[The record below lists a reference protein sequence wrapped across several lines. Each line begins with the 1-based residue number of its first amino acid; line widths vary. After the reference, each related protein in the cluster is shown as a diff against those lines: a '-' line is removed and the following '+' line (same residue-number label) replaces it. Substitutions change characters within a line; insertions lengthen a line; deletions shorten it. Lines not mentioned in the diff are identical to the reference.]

1 MAPCPTCLCREV
13 PSSLSSS
20 QATPVSKASAATL
33 LPRRP
38 LRRPYAQFIQAVR
51 DRLIDEFASAPISI
65 DPSLP
70 SKLPFRLGDGFVFSP
85 AASSSEWGTGW
96 EYFSTERPL
105 TYCEVRIHLLCAS
118 PTSFRLLVH
127 PVLHPTHYLPL
138 AATLPLPPGTPIILL
153 PYGTPAYYLNTYNG
167 PSHALSVQFNEALT
181 GLGTAHWREF
191 LSSSPSS
198 QTHANS
204 QTAQFVITWLSVQSK
219 QGEDKGLPVIWPA
232 SLCLSYTP
240 HAPSLHARSSLR
252 RLPDLPSQLQ
262 ASPPP
267 PASCVP
273 LSLLQND
280 ALQGENVAMSA
291 ASAPPRSSIPA
302 SPSMSRRTMSPLPRR
317 AVTPLP
323 TERPYYISR
332 SPTSD
337 SLRAF
342 RALTLSSTSR
352 ELPAVTLE
360 VNGYV
365 EAVAREREKE
375 RERMR
380 KEKER
385 DSKTQTPGNTPTKAP
400 AVLGTLAAPTAMS
413 PTPVAPARGYPTA
426 TVLGQSLSQV
436 QAAHSQ
442 APDDSPELLPSADIF
457 GDSPGQEPDSPM
469 VTDPPP
475 EIHEAPMPPAAQ
487 PPPPPP
493 EPGPPPNFDPYNNFD
508 TGWNLDYS
516 MGFNMNMGSMANTA
530 GDPGQTAASFGLD
543 EDFAFTDDD
552 FDFFDN
558 PSVTTKNEPST
569 SAMDATMSIFSA
581 LASDPGPLST
591 DFTST
596 VMHDNSHLSYSAP
609 PMSALSQPQTSHWLA
624 NSLAD
629 GLTPSE
635 VGAADLHVVL
645 SPAKTP
651 LSHSAPSTPSVQLS
665 EQYSSLLTNR
675 RKSGPE
681 AFEPIPFAASHST
694 ADHKYALG
702 KFALPTPPDEEDRAE
717 TFQYRATSPLTGWKL
732 RYHNATDPRVG
743 IVRRLV
749 GSKRKAP
756 SQGGRQSKLAVS
768 WEREYEEWSSN
779 SPTAVDVEETKSES
793 DLDDETW
800 VDEDETTT
808 RSESRPVTP
817 PPPYVPLGPTLLSTY
832 FQLSRLLP
840 FSRPLESLPG
850 NDNAVGTLSAP
861 LSVPTPVSPA
871 AVFGA
876 ASEKT
881 KSLEAAAQ
889 ILVRE
894 AAENSLWVKAWN
906 ACAMAGRQTV
916 KPAAKVWQ
924 AAIKRTIKLCGNV
937 ENSHSPLHIRDLFT
951 AGSSDHSSLVDV
963 HPLSTPMVSVAKAS
977 SVIQVL
983 PTALS
988 FWEKLGLEP
997 RAGGKDVIAYV
1008 FYENT
1013 CAMNEQ
1019 HLCDW
1024 LDKVSSAYQV
1034 NS

>member
-1 MAPCPTCLCREV
+1 MSPCPACLSRDV
-13 PSSLSSS
+13 LSSLSSS
-20 QATPVSKASAATL
+20 QTAPANKPSAATL

-51 DRLIDEFASAPISI
+51 DRLIDEFASAPVSPEPSI
-65 DPSLP
+65 PP
-70 SKLPFRLGDGFVFSP
+70 KLPFRLGDGLVFSP
-85 AASSSEWGTGW
+85 TSSSSDWATGW
-96 EYFSTERPL
+96 EYYSTERPL
-105 TYCEVRIHLLCAS
+105 TFCQVRVHLVRAS
-118 PTSFRLLVH
+118 ATSFRILIH
-127 PVLHPTHYLPL
+127 PILHPTHYLPL
-138 AATLPLPPGTPIILL
+138 AATLPLPPGTPILLL

-167 PSHALSVQFNEALT
+167 PSHALTVQFDEALA
-181 GLGTAHWREF
+181 GLGTEHWKELF
-191 LSSSPSS
+191 SPGHTTR
-198 QTHANS
+198 QANAQLQNS
-204 QTAQFVITWLSVQSK
+204 QFVIAWLSVQSK
-219 QGEDKGLPVIWPA
+219 AGEDKGLPIIWPA

-240 HAPSLHARSSLR
+240 HAPSLHARSTLR

-267 PASCVP
+267 PAAYVP
-273 LSLLQND
+273 LSLLQNGSSQAD
-280 ALQGENVAMSA
+280 PVPMSA
-291 ASAPPRSSIPA
+291 ASAPPRSSMPA
-302 SPSMSRRTMSPLPRR
+302 SPSLSRRTMSPLPRR
-317 AVTPLP
+317 VATPRP
-323 TERPYYISR
+323 TERPFPVSR

-342 RALTLSSTSR
+342 RALTLSSSSR

-360 VNGYV
+360 VSGYV

-375 RERMR
+375 RERIR

-385 DSKTQTPGNTPTKAP
+385 ESKTPGNTPVKAP
-400 AVLGTLAAPTAMS
+400 VVLGTPAAPAPMS
-413 PTPVAPARGYPTA
+413 PTPINPVRGYPTA
-426 TVLGQSLSQV
+426 TLLGQNLSQV
-436 QAAHSQ
+436 QAAHIQ
-442 APDDSPELLPSADIF
+442 APEDSPELLPSADIF
-457 GDSPGQEPDSPM
+457 GDSPEPAPDSPM
-469 VTDPPP
+469 ATDPAPEVQVHEPP
-475 EIHEAPMPPAAQ
+475 VPSIPSQPAQ
-487 PPPPPP
+487 P

-516 MGFNMNMGSMANTA
+516 MGYMNMGSIANAA
-530 GDPGQTAASFGLD
+530 GDATQAATNFDLD

-552 FDFFDN
+552 FNFFDN
-558 PSVTTKNEPST
+558 PSVTTKNEPSSST
-569 SAMDATMSIFSA
+569 MDATMSIFST
-581 LASDPGPLST
+581 LASDAGSLST

-596 VMHDNSHLSYSAP
+596 VMHDNTHLSYSAP
-609 PMSALSQPQTSHWLA
+609 PMSALSQPQTSHWLS
-624 NSLAD
+624 NSLVD
-629 GLTPSE
+629 SLTPSGE
-635 VGAADLHVVL
+635 VVATDLHVAS

-717 TFQYRATSPLTGWKL
+717 TFQYRASSPLTGWKL

-756 SQGGRQSKLAVS
+756 AQGGRQGKLSVS
-768 WEREYEEWSSN
+768 WEREYEEWTSS
-779 SPTAVDVEETKSES
+779 SPTAVDVEETKSDS

-800 VDEDETTT
+800 VDEDETT
-808 RSESRPVTP
+808 RSESRPITP

-832 FQLSRLLP
+832 FQFSRLLP
-840 FSRPLESLPG
+840 FSRPLESQPG
-850 NDNAVGTLSAP
+850 NDTNIGPIPVP

-889 ILVRE
+889 ILVKE
-894 AAENSLWVKAWN
+894 AAENPQWAKAWN
-906 ACAMAGRQTV
+906 ACVTAGRQTV
-916 KPAAKVWQ
+916 KPTAEVWQ
-924 AAIKRTIKLCGNV
+924 AAVRRTTKLFRAV
-937 ENSHSPLHIRDLFT
+937 ESLSKPLRVHNLFT
-951 AGSSDHSSLVDV
+951 SSNETSSPPGIR
-963 HPLSTPMVSVAKAS
+963 PLSTPMICVAKS
-977 SVIQVL
+977 NSVIQVL

-997 RAGGKDVIAYV
+997 RAGGKDVTAYV
-1008 FYENT
+1008 FYEAT
-1013 CAMNEQ
+1013 GALNERKL
-1019 HLCDW
+1019 HDW
-1024 LDKVSSAYQV
+1024 LDKVSNVYKV
-1034 NS
+1034 IF